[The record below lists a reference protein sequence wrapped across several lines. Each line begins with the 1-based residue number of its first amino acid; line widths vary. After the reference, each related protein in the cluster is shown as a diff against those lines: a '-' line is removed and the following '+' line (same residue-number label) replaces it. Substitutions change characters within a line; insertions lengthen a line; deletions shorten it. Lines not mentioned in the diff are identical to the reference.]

1 VTHQIVF
8 DTGTVISA
16 LLFENGRLAWLRQH
30 WRGSVCQ
37 PLVSRAT
44 TVELTRVLEYP
55 KFNLPLE
62 ERREL
67 LGEYLPYCRI
77 VEQVRKSPVLC
88 RDPKDQ
94 PFLDLAHTAKADAL
108 VTGDRDLLVLAG
120 QMSFLIVTPEAYRHE
135 FQRHESDE

>member
-1 VTHQIVF
+1 MSHRVVF
-8 DTGTVISA
+8 DTTTVISA
-16 LLFENGRLAWLRQH
+16 LLFRSGRLSWLRHH
-30 WRGSVCQ
+30 WRGGACQ

-44 TVELTRVLEYP
+44 ALELTRVLDYP
-55 KFNLPLE
+55 KFDLSLE

-77 VEQVRKSPVLC
+77 VEQVKKCPVLC
-88 RDPKDQ
+88 RDTKDQ

-120 QMSFLIVTPEAYRHE
+120 QTSFSIITAEAYRQDI
-135 FQRHESDE
+135 QRKTSD